1 MCVLLCEC
9 KMEIES
15 DCGGTSE
22 SRRKPM
28 DDDNDDAA
36 KGVEC
41 ENEVVERED
50 EVVESENW
58 VVEREDKEEEGEG
71 GGGNETRRQGQSTE
85 NHFFTILQ

>member
-1 MCVLLCEC
+1 
-9 KMEIES
+9 
-15 DCGGTSE
+15 
-22 SRRKPM
+22 M

-58 VVEREDKEEEGEG
+58 VVEREDKEEEGVG
-71 GGGNETRRQGQSTE
+71 GE
-85 NHFFTILQ
+85 